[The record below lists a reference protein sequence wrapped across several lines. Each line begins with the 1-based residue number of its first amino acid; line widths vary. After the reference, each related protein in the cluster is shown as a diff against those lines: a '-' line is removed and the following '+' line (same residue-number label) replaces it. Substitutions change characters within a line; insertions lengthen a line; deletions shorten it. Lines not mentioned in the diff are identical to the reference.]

1 MTNYFHKLSFIII
14 YKVIK
19 KNPNMFN
26 WLKNIFKTKPIKK
39 RIISDDEYNSLKKDK
54 QDRINEIL
62 DKISEKGYSSLT
74 KKEIDFLNKNS

>member
-1 MTNYFHKLSFIII
+1 
-14 YKVIK
+14 
-19 KNPNMFN
+19 MFN
-26 WLKNIFKTKPIKK
+26 WLKNIFKKKLIRK